1 VTARHF
7 ASFCKDGTDRQRA
20 LELLDSEI
28 EAFNDLIAT
37 LCGD

>member
-1 VTARHF
+1 MYCSLGSET
-7 ASFCKDGTDRQRA
+7 

-37 LCGD
+37 LCGG